1 MDQLE
6 ITALNSGLPEEL
18 LISYVFGKF
27 FVFGGFRIIRVFK
40 YAGFCDYKLDVSLTE
55 VAKS

>member
-18 LISYVFGKF
+18 LISYVFDKF
-27 FVFGGFRIIRVFK
+27 FVFDGFRITRVFK
-40 YAGFCDYKLDVSLTE
+40 YAGFCDYKLDVSLPE